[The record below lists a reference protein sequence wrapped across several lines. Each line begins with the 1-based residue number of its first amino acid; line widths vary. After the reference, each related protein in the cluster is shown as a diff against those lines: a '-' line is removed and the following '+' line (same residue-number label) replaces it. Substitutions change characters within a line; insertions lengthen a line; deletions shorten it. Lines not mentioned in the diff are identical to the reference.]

1 MLYTVNEVAK
11 LSGTTIKT
19 LYHYQKIGLLMP
31 ETITEN
37 GYRYYGENELKRLQQ
52 ILFYRELD
60 FSLDR
65 IKAALDQEPNRLRC
79 LCEQK
84 AMLKA
89 RQQRVERILHTL
101 VETIRHERKIE
112 NMTTEKMFD
121 GLNEEE
127 WKQTLTHQNEH
138 LQQTYQFQLDTENL
152 DVTKMNEKAA
162 EATAFMTFM
171 AEALKNNTSVNDV
184 TVVSAIENHLAFL
197 QKDHPIDA
205 KAFAEQ
211 SRFFLTDE
219 FHRAMLEEQQTGL
232 SYYICIAAENYAA
245 RV

>member
-31 ETITEN
+31 EIVTEN

-65 IKAALDQEPNRLRC
+65 IKAALDHEPDRLRC
-79 LCEQK
+79 LSEQQT
-84 AMLKA
+84 MLKA
-89 RQQRVERILHTL
+89 RQLRMERILLTL
-101 VETIRHERKIE
+101 EETIRHERKRG
-112 NMTTEKMFD
+112 NMSTEQMFD

-127 WKQTLTHQNEH
+127 WQQAFSQQNEH
-138 LQQTYQFQLDTENL
+138 LQKAYDFQLDTENL
-152 DVTKMNEKAA
+152 DVASMNEKAA
-162 EATAFMTFM
+162 EATAFMTSM
-171 AEALKNNTSVNDV
+171 AEALKNNKSIDDE

-197 QKDHPIDA
+197 QKAHPIDA
-205 KAFAEQ
+205 RAFAEQ
-211 SRFFLTDE
+211 SRFFLSDE
-219 FHRAMLEEQQTGL
+219 FHRTMLEEQQTGL
-232 SYYICIAAENYAA
+232 SYYICMAAENYATK
-245 RV
+245 

>member
-31 ETITEN
+31 EVVTEN

-60 FSLDR
+60 FPLDSV
-65 IKAALDQEPNRLRC
+65 KAALDHEPDRLRC
-79 LCEQK
+79 LGEQQ

-89 RQQRVERILHTL
+89 RQLRLERILLTL
-101 VETIRHERKIE
+101 EETIQHERKRI
-112 NMTTEKMFD
+112 NMSTDNMFD
-121 GLNEEE
+121 GLNEDE
-127 WKQTLTHQNEH
+127 WKQAFTQQNKH
-138 LQQTYQFQLDTENL
+138 LQEAYDFQLDTENL
-152 DVTKMNEKAA
+152 DVASMNEKAA
-162 EATAFMTFM
+162 EATAFMKSM
-171 AEALKNNTSVNDV
+171 AAALKNNKSIEDEA
-184 TVVSAIENHLAFL
+184 VVSAIENHLAFL

-205 KAFAEQ
+205 RAFAEQ
-211 SRFFLTDE
+211 SRFFLSDE

-232 SYYICIAAENYAA
+232 SYYICIAAENYASK
-245 RV
+245 